1 VHRETKDSR
10 GKIAGRVEG
19 DGDIDMKIAILV
31 GDGMS
36 DYPIKELGDK
46 TPLEVAK
53 TPNMD
58 AIAKAG
64 TIGLVKTVPRGMKP
78 ASDVANLSILGYD
91 PKLYYSGRG
100 PLEAANI
107 GIEVAEDEVAF
118 RCNLITAAGDTLA
131 DYSAGHITDKESKG
145 LLEFL
150 NDKLGGDRIKFY
162 HGKSYRNLAVI
173 KTRSKG
179 ELTELVKCG
188 CTPPHDISGQSV
200 RKNLPKGKGAD
211 LLIKLMEDSRPL
223 LEKHEI
229 NKVRVD
235 LGENPGN
242 MIWLWGQG
250 TNPNMPSF
258 SGMFDINGS
267 VISAVDL
274 VNGIGKLVGL
284 DIIQV
289 PGATGYYDTNYQGKG
304 EYAVNALKDK
314 DFVFVHVE
322 APDEAGHNGDMRA
335 KITAIENFDKFVVGA
350 VWDNFKNTRGYRVMV
365 LSDHATPVALKT
377 HSSDPSPFVMAGD
390 GIEHNGFDSFNEK
403 NAEEAKIKYK
413 SGAALTEAL
422 IKR

>member
-1 VHRETKDSR
+1 
-10 GKIAGRVEG
+10 
-19 DGDIDMKIAILV
+19 MKIAILV

-36 DYPIKELGDK
+36 DRPIAELGDK

-53 TPNMD
+53 IPNMNE
-58 AIAKAG
+58 IAKAG
-64 TIGLVKTVPRGMKP
+64 TVGVVKTVPRGMKP

-107 GIEVAEDEVAF
+107 GIEIAEDEVAF
-118 RCNLITAAGDTLA
+118 RCNLITASNDTLA

-145 LLEFL
+145 LMEFL
-150 NDKLGGDRIKFY
+150 GEKLGTDRIKFY
-162 HGKSYRNLAVI
+162 HGKSYRNLVVI
-173 KTRSKG
+173 KTRSKD
-179 ELTELVKCG
+179 ELVELVKAD
-188 CTPPHDISGQSV
+188 CTPPHDVSGQPIP
-200 RKNLPKGKGAD
+200 KNLPKGKGSE
-211 LLIKLMEDSRPL
+211 LLIRLMQESREL

-235 LGENPGN
+235 LKENPGN

-258 SGMFDINGS
+258 SGMFGVEGS

-274 VNGIGKLVGL
+274 VNGIGRLVGL
-284 DIIQV
+284 NIIEV

-304 EYAVNALKDK
+304 DYAVNALKSK

-322 APDEAGHNGDMRA
+322 APDEAGHNGDVRA
-335 KITAIENFDKFVVGA
+335 KITAIENFDKFVVGT
-350 VWDNFKNTRGYRVMV
+350 VWSHLKNSGDYRIMV
-365 LSDHATPVALKT
+365 LSDHATPVAIKT
-377 HSSDPSPFVMAGD
+377 HVSDPAPFAMAGK
-390 GIEHNGFDSFNEK
+390 GIEHNGFDYYNETSATASK
-403 NAEEAKIKYK
+403 LKYK

-422 IKR
+422 IKRVS